1 MITRRIQRLL
11 KRLPSPIS
19 GRLVRRGLVIDRR
32 RASDILFKIADTRQ
46 ELDAAYRL
54 VHDVY
59 VKEGYSD
66 HHESGMRV
74 NLRYAL
80 PTTAT
85 VIGKLGEQVVITLTV
100 IGDSP
105 LGLPMDMIFSEEL
118 YRLRCRGRYV
128 AEVGAL
134 ASHPSF
140 RRRQQAIALFADKAI
155 VRYAIR
161 NLGADDMVIAVNPKH
176 EWVYKHLLLFETISR
191 GVKDYHY
198 VKDAPAIAMR
208 LDLNACVERWRRAYA
223 GRPAGR
229 NFHEFYVEENPSH
242 FDLPAK
248 NEAHDVWDEELFSHF
263 FRHANDPRRE
273 GHGSLLDLYRVLYSL
288 PGSPERDQHQEP
300 MPFQVVDASPVELS
314 N

>member
-1 MITRRIQRLL
+1 M
-11 KRLPSPIS
+11 
-19 GRLVRRGLVIDRR
+19 
-32 RASDILFKIADTRQ
+32 LFKVADTRE

-66 HHESGMRV
+66 RHESGMRV

-85 VIGKLGEQVVITLTV
+85 VVGKLGEQVVITLTV

-105 LGLPMDMIFSEEL
+105 FGLPMDMIFSEEL
-118 YRLRCRGRYV
+118 YRLRCRGRYI

-134 ASHPSF
+134 ASHPDF
-140 RRRQQAIALFADKAI
+140 RRRQQAVALFADKAI

-191 GVKDYHY
+191 NVKEYHY
-198 VKDAPAIAMR
+198 VNDAPAIAMR
-208 LDLNACVERWRRAYA
+208 LDLNACVERWCRAYA
-223 GRPAGR
+223 GRPAER
-229 NFHEFYVEENPSH
+229 NFHEFYVEENASQL
-242 FDLPAK
+242 DLPAK
-248 NEAHDVWDEELFSHF
+248 DEAHDVWDEELFSYF
-263 FRHANDPRRE
+263 FRHKADPRRE
-273 GHGSLLDLYRVLYSL
+273 GHGSLMDLYRILYSL
-288 PGSPERDQHQEP
+288 PESHQHQQP
-300 MPFQVVDASPVELS
+300 MPFQGDGAPLVEIVQ
-314 N
+314 

>member
-1 MITRRIQRLL
+1 VITRRIQHLL
-11 KRLPSPIS
+11 KRLPYPIS
-19 GRLVRRGLVIDRR
+19 GHLVRRGLLIDRN
-32 RASDILFKIADTRQ
+32 RASDILFKVADTRD

-66 HHESGMRV
+66 QHESGMRV

-85 VIGKLGEQVVITLTV
+85 VIGKLADQVVITLTV

-118 YRLRCRGRYV
+118 YRLRCRGRYI

-134 ASHPSF
+134 ASHCSF

-176 EWVYKHLLLFETISR
+176 EWVYRHLLLFETISR

-198 VKDAPAIAMR
+198 VNDAPAIAMR
-208 LDLNACVERWRRAYA
+208 LDLNTCEERWRRAYA
-223 GRPAGR
+223 GRPARR
-229 NFHEFYVEENPSH
+229 NFHEFFIEDDPRQV
-242 FDLPAK
+242 DLPP
-248 NEAHDVWDEELFSHF
+248 EDGAHDVWDEELFSYF

-273 GHGSLLDLYRVLYSL
+273 GHGSLMDLYRILYGLPEGRERRREEAPMSL
-288 PGSPERDQHQEP
+288 ERA
-300 MPFQVVDASPVELS
+300 DAARVGLAK
-314 N
+314 